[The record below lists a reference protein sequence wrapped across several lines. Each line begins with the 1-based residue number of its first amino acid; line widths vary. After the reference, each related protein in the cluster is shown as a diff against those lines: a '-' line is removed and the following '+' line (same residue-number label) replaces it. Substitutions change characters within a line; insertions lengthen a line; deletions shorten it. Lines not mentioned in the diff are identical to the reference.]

1 MSAVWKFFTKK
12 RNNEPVSCNLCGK
25 TYKTC
30 GNTTNLATHLKT
42 KHHYAYLQVVN
53 IQNSSKTEKSSNETI
68 DVASANF
75 NDDDT
80 SVDVTLPRSST
91 PNTKNTSN
99 DDSQIQEIRE
109 NSVHSPK
116 IQFFNEA
123 AKKKKARNA
132 T

>member
-12 RNNEPVSCNLCGK
+12 RNNRNEPVTCNLCGK

-30 GNTTNLATHLKT
+30 GNAINLATHLKP

-75 NDDDT
+75 DDDDT
-80 SVDVTLPRSST
+80 SVDVSLKRS
-91 PNTKNTSN
+91 KLKL
-99 DDSQIQEIRE
+99 Q
-109 NSVHSPK
+109 
-116 IQFFNEA
+116 
-123 AKKKKARNA
+123 
-132 T
+132 